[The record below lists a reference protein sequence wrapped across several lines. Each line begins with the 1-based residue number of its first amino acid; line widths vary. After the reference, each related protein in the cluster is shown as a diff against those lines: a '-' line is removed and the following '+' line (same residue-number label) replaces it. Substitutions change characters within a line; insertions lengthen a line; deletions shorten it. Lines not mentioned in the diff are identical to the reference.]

1 MTRRRTIGGP
11 TQLDLFAALERRDD
25 DDDDDDDAIDD
36 DLEFDAAPLSQDVIA
51 LRDNVIRYRFPIV
64 RPKTRADCVN
74 VPRPC
79 PFVSCRYNLYLDISV
94 NGRRIRIN
102 FKGEPDEMSV
112 SCALDLAEDGPRGLI
127 DVGRLIG
134 TSKERARQVEEVAM
148 EKLKRN
154 IAYYSAS

>member
-25 DDDDDDDAIDD
+25 DDDAMDDA
-36 DLEFDAAPLSQDVIA
+36 LEFDAAPLSQDVIA

-79 PFVSCRYNLYLDISV
+79 PFVSCRYNLYLDVSD

-102 FKGEPDEMSV
+102 FKGEPDEMPV

-127 DVGRLIG
+127 DVGQLIG

-154 IAYYSAS
+154 ITYYSAS